1 MVVVLFLPLF
11 CSPSSVVSTQAVAI
25 IVSAV
30 AVAVAA
36 AAAAAA
42 AASLLWLRLV
52 DNRQPIGVVLAWLLG
67 GELVV
72 VAVRVVCFS
81 GVVL

>member
-30 AVAVAA
+30 AVAVAV
-36 AAAAAA
+36 AAAAA